1 MAIDTDKLRNQPTQ
15 PRKSRPKAVTGD
27 RVQAVNALAVANQ
40 GVVGEMQTVL
50 ATAVQAQIVSGQQ
63 AAKIARAVETGELA
77 WGAFEQELAALR
89 QERVKLTPSF
99 ATLDVNEILPSADEM
114 ASTIIDAIDWEHLG
128 AIASESLPAS
138 KELDGL

>member
-27 RVQAVNALAVANQ
+27 RVQATNALAMANQ
-40 GVVGEMQTVL
+40 SVVGEMQTIL
-50 ATAVQAQIVSGQQ
+50 RSAVEAQLQSGAQ
-63 AAKIARAVETGELA
+63 AAEIAHRVQTGELA
-77 WGAFEQELAALR
+77 WGAFTHKLAELR
-89 QERVKLTPSF
+89 QEQPRFNPKF
-99 ATLDVNEILPSADEM
+99 QTLNVDAILPSADEM

-138 KELDGL
+138 EKIDGL

>member
-40 GVVGEMQTVL
+40 SVVGEMQTVL

-89 QERVKLTPSF
+89 QDRVRLTPSF
-99 ATLDVNEILPSADEM
+99 ATLDVNAILPSADEM
-114 ASTIIDAIDWEHLG
+114 ASTIIDAIDWQHLG

-138 KELDGL
+138 EEIDGL